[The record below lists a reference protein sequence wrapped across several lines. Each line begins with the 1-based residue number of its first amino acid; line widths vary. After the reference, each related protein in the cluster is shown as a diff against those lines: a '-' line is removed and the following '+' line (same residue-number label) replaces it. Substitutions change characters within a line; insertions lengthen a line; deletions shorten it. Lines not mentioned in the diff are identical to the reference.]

1 MALKSTTGI
10 CDEEEAAIFSFLGR
24 RGLGT
29 MKDARLTG
37 FVDWTFHI
45 DYVDFILMV
54 DIRVQ
59 TDKTLI
65 YASSTFSYQTNLR
78 SGVPFS
84 FPPRKKGTPDRRPTV
99 NFLTNEILWTFLSR
113 QSKTSKPIDN
123 FRVILNKIHL
133 SLLTASLRRLF
144 PSFIPDIWQ
153 FWGLVIEEKLTPIFY
168 AALFLLMT
176 NSSKPCQSLLRN
188 DSPALR
194 FGNVLSPI

>member
-24 RGLGT
+24 QGLGT

-78 SGVPFS
+78 SGVPVS
-84 FPPRKKGTPDRRPTV
+84 FPPRKKGTPDRRSTV

-113 QSKTSKPIDN
+113 
-123 FRVILNKIHL
+123 
-133 SLLTASLRRLF
+133 
-144 PSFIPDIWQ
+144 
-153 FWGLVIEEKLTPIFY
+153 
-168 AALFLLMT
+168 
-176 NSSKPCQSLLRN
+176 
-188 DSPALR
+188 
-194 FGNVLSPI
+194 